1 MNRSGPHRTG
11 GNSPNQLPPME
22 MRRAVRQGEDPE
34 GKKLRSARGRSGS
47 GPKKVRRVL
56 WPNEKPAPSEPNISN
71 PKGEKLRR
79 LYAGIPLEET
89 IEEIL
94 KAKEEL
100 RESKN
105 NNHEQELGIPLEKYS
120 PKGRKL
126 RKAFERPRPDLP
138 SSAPVNRTRKQ
149 VAVTLPPDLIEEV
162 TAKCQELDV
171 DRTSFIEAAIRMALK
186 PS

>member
-1 MNRSGPHRTG
+1 MKPPKDPMNRSGPHRTG
-11 GNSPNQLPPME
+11 GNGPNKLPPIE
-22 MRRAVRQGEDPE
+22 MRNAVRKGEDPE

-47 GPKKVRRVL
+47 GPK
-56 WPNEKPAPSEPNISN
+56 P
-71 PKGEKLRR
+71 PKDGNLRR
-79 LYAGIPLEET
+79 LFTGALLEEDV
-89 IEEIL
+89 EEIL
-94 KAKEEL
+94 KAYKKIL
-100 RESKN
+100 KSKN
-105 NNHEQELGIPLEKYS
+105 ITDEPELGIPLEKYS

-138 SSAPVNRTRKQ
+138 SSAPANRTRKQ

-162 TAKCQELDV
+162 SAKCQELDV